1 MPTRFHARS
10 FSPQQLLRPIGLL
23 LALSVF
29 VACGDDEGDD
39 GGGFWPTGVST
50 GGTGGSTT
58 GSGGTGGSSTGGT
71 TGTGGRGGSGGSAG
85 KGGSTTGSGGSGGGG
100 SDASAGAGG
109 TGLGDASVTPDG
121 GSTAY
126 TFPLMLTPLTPAA
139 TSTSNISLYFSVTD
153 SRGVGVVGL
162 PSTGDPTSTD
172 PFNWV
177 YRENGENLDPKESG
191 FSVTPLQ
198 GNTLDMPTVLVLD
211 LSGSI
216 VGGGGDGGLLD
227 SMKET
232 AKTIIG
238 AMLPEQR
245 MALVT
250 FAGASTVRMP
260 FTTDQNALRN
270 AVNDLKGDG
279 QSTNLYGAMID
290 AFALWQDGFAT
301 VGGAKLTAGLA
312 VVITDGKDNAGIK
325 TLADAISARQNKRV
339 VSVGIGNTINVD
351 AMKQLASTGT
361 FVQVKDFATLPT
373 EVGLITKA
381 MSTLGRSIYTA
392 NYCTPKLAGSHEL
405 LFTLT
410 GNGSTVTTTCTPA
423 TFASNAPALCAQ
435 AGAQFTKACGAIR
448 GPGTSWCCPTTAPYA
463 CPNDDLCY
471 MTAAAAAAKCG
482 AAMPGSTGGCVM
494 CGGTGMGPN
503 QDTQLAPGTAIRVKF
518 SAATYKPGQCP
529 TFWGPTCKALQSCCM
544 QLPSTS
550 STACHN
556 QLLAALGNETTCQM
570 VTNQYCTDG
579 GADAGTDGSSDSR
592 TDRADGSADAG
603 ASF

>member
-1 MPTRFHARS
+1 MMTTHSHTPS
-10 FSPQQLLRPIGLL
+10 FPSRRVLRPTVLL
-23 LALSVF
+23 LALAAF
-29 VACGDDEGDD
+29 AACGSDDDD
-39 GGGFWPTGVST
+39 SDSTTSVGPTGS
-50 GGTGGSTT
+50 
-58 GSGGTGGSSTGGT
+58 GTGGSSTG
-71 TGTGGRGGSGGSAG
+71 SGGSTTSSG
-85 KGGSTTGSGGSGGGG
+85 GRGGSTTGSGGSGGSTTGSGG
-100 SDASAGAGG
+100 SGGSSDASAGAGG

-121 GSTAY
+121 GTSSY
-126 TFPLMLTPLTPAA
+126 TFPLMLTPLTSAA
-139 TSTSNISLYFSVTD
+139 TSTANISLYFSVTD
-153 SRGVGVVGL
+153 SKGVGVVGL
-162 PSTGDPTSTD
+162 PRIGELNSTD

-177 YRENGENLDPKESG
+177 YREDGQDLDPKESG

-216 VGGGGDGGLLD
+216 VGGGSDGGLLD

-245 MALVT
+245 MAIVT
-250 FAGASTVRMP
+250 FAGASTVRMQ
-260 FTTDQNALRN
+260 FTSDQNALKI

-290 AFALWQDGFAT
+290 AFGMWQDGFAT

-312 VVITDGKDNAGIK
+312 IAITDGKDNAGVK
-325 TLADAISARQNKRV
+325 TLADVIAIRQNKRV
-339 VSVGIGNTINVD
+339 VSVGIGHTINVD

-361 FVQVKDFATLPT
+361 FVQVTDFSTLPN

-410 GNGSTVTTTCTPA
+410 GNGSTVSTTCTPA
-423 TFASNAPALCAQ
+423 TFPANQPALCAQ
-435 AGAQFTKACGAIR
+435 AGPQYTKACGAIR
-448 GPGTSWCCPTTAPYA
+448 GPNSYWCCPTTAPYA
-463 CPNDDLCY
+463 CPNDDKCHA
-471 MTAAAAAAKCG
+471 TAAAAAAQCG

-494 CGGTGMGPN
+494 CGGTGMGSS
-503 QDTQLAPGTAIRVKF
+503 QDTQLTPGTAIRVKF
-518 SAATYKPGQCP
+518 NATSFKPGQCP
-529 TFWGPTCKALQSCCM
+529 EFWGQACKALQSCCM
-544 QLPSTS
+544 QLPADRVS
-550 STACHN
+550 ACN
-556 QLLAALGNETTCQM
+556 SQLLAALGNETTCQM

-579 GADAGTDGSSDSR
+579 GADGGTDGSMDSP
-592 TDRADGSADAG
+592 TDRADGRVDGAG
-603 ASF
+603 QLPAP